1 MYRKTLALAFPF
13 LLVAAGCGSGGLGS
27 VLGGGDI
34 SLDQEWQLGQQ
45 MAAQVEQQVQLVRD
59 PQALAYVRMV
69 GERIHAV
76 TPLANRPFDF
86 EIVNDSSVNAFSV
99 PGGHVYINSGLIA
112 QADKVDELAAVMAH
126 EISHNVHRDVIHQIQ
141 QQQEISAIASIVLGQ
156 NPNALSQ
163 IVAQILAGGAM
174 ARFSRADEKNA
185 DDAGLQFMTAAGYDP
200 HGMLEFFQKLLA
212 MEQSGNSSV
221 SRFFQDHPGTQD
233 RINDIS
239 SRINAMG
246 RTSGIVDDPDYQAI
260 RRRIT

>member
-1 MYRKTLALAFPF
+1 MYRKTLAFAIPI
-13 LLVAAGCGSGGLGS
+13 LLFAAGCGSGGLGGAGS
-27 VLGGGDI
+27 I

-45 MAAQVEQQVQLVRD
+45 MAAQVERSIQLVRD

-86 EIVNDSSVNAFSV
+86 EIVNDPSVNAFSV

-112 QADKVDELAAVMAH
+112 QADKVDELAAVLAH
-126 EISHNVHRDVIHQIQ
+126 EISHNVARHVVKQIE
-141 QQQEISAIASIVLGQ
+141 QQQEISAIGSILLGQ

-163 IVAQILAGGAM
+163 IVAQVVAGGVM
-174 ARFSRADEKNA
+174 ARFSRADEKQA
-185 DDAGLQFMTAAGYDP
+185 DDMGLDFMTRAGYDP

-212 MEQSGNSSV
+212 MDQGGNTSV
-221 SRFFQDHPGTQD
+221 ARFFQDHPGTQD

-260 RRRIT
+260 RRRII